1 MFNLKFNSNS
11 KVLIIAKDAGS
22 ANIIS
27 SFVKK
32 KKIKA
37 LYHLKKP
44 ALEIFKQKKILIKKN
59 TLKILSKNFDL
70 LITGTSLRNRFE
82 LNAIKKA
89 KKNNIY
95 SVSFLDHWV
104 NYKERFLLK
113 NQFIF
118 PNEIIVGDIDAYSL
132 AKKNFSN
139 KKVLVSLIPNYYFK
153 EKNKFKNK
161 RKNKE
166 TLVLLSSNYN
176 LRNEDLT
183 DKEIFRLILN
193 KMKKFIIKK
202 NIKKI
207 IIKRHPS
214 EDNDKFKNFKD
225 DYQSFDFIKIEITN
239 KTLEEV
245 LKKNQYIA
253 GYDTMGLVVAKLFN
267 CNTFNLKITGVKSTI
282 PKKYIDK
289 VL

>member
-1 MFNLKFNSNS
+1 MLNLKFNSNS
-11 KVLIIAKDAGS
+11 KVLIIGKDAGS

-37 LYHLKKP
+37 LYNLKRP
-44 ALEIFKQKKILIKKN
+44 ALEIFKKKRILIKKN
-59 TLKILSKNFDL
+59 TLNISSKNFDL
-70 LITGTSLRNRFE
+70 LITGTSLSNRFE
-82 LNAIKKA
+82 LNTIKKA

-132 AKKNFSN
+132 AKKNFRN

-153 EKNKFKNK
+153 EKKKLK
-161 RKNKE
+161 IKKKNKE
-166 TLVLLSSNYN
+166 TLVLLSSNFN
-176 LRNEDLT
+176 SLNEDLK

-207 IIKRHPS
+207 IIKNHPS
-214 EDNDKFKNFKD
+214 EDKKKFKNLKVN
-225 DYQSFDFIKIEITN
+225 YQSFGFLKIEITN

-253 GYDTMGLVVAKLFN
+253 GFDTMGLVIAKLFN
-267 CNTFNLKITGVKSTI
+267 CNTFNLKIRGIKSII
-282 PKKYIDK
+282 PEKYIDK

>member
-1 MFNLKFNSNS
+1 MFSSKFNSNS
-11 KVLIIAKDAGS
+11 KVLIIGKDAGS

-44 ALEIFKQKKILIKKN
+44 ALEIFKKKKILIKKN
-59 TLKILSKNFDL
+59 TLNILSKNFDL
-70 LITGTSLRNRFE
+70 LITGTSHSNRFE

-89 KKNNIY
+89 KNNNIY

-113 NQFIF
+113 NEFIF

-132 AKKNFSN
+132 AKKNFRN

-153 EKNKFKNK
+153 EKRKIKNRK
-161 RKNKE
+161 KNKE
-166 TLVLLSSNYN
+166 TLVLLSSNFN
-176 LRNEDLT
+176 SRNEGLK
-183 DKEIFRLILN
+183 DKLIFRLILN
-193 KMKKFIIKK
+193 KMKKFIITK

-207 IIKRHPS
+207 IIKMHPS
-214 EDNDKFKNFKD
+214 EDKKKFKNFKV
-225 DYQSFDFIKIEITN
+225 DYQIFGFIKIEITN

-245 LKKNQYIA
+245 LKKNQFIV
-253 GYDTMGLVVAKLFN
+253 GFNTMGLVIAKLFN
-267 CNTFNLKITGVKSTI
+267 CNTFNLKIRGIKSTI
-282 PKKYIDK
+282 PKKYIDN

>member
-1 MFNLKFNSNS
+1 LFNLKFNSNS